1 MPMNRRRLG
10 AEYRAPGMI
19 VTSEQIHAFA
29 DATLER
35 LPIYKGPKPVA
46 PPVFGIVPAWPVVTA
61 CLADDW
67 LGLDL
72 RRIVHG
78 EQRFIFH
85 RPIEAGDE
93 LTTLGWLSSMME
105 KGPNELFTLSLR
117 TVDAAGTR
125 VMDQEVVCVSRGT
138 ARVPPRNPAGP
149 DVPPPP
155 MPSYPPD
162 VDRQVRL
169 PENITYAYAKA
180 SGDHNRIHVDPAFA
194 RKAGLPGVIVHGLC
208 MLAVAAQGAIEEL
221 ADGDVS
227 LVRSLT
233 VRFSRPL
240 VAGSVLTTRTWAS
253 HEGARFESVGPNG
266 KVVLRNGRIVLGE

>member
-1 MPMNRRRLG
+1 VAMNRRRLG
-10 AEYRAPGMI
+10 AEYRAPSMT
-19 VTSEQIHAFA
+19 VTTQHVQAFA
-29 DATLER
+29 GATLER
-35 LPIYKGPKPVA
+35 IPVYNGSGAVA

-72 RRIVHG
+72 SRIVHG
-78 EQRFIFH
+78 EQRFIYH
-85 RPIEAGDE
+85 RPIQVGDQ
-93 LTTLGWLSSMME
+93 LSTLGWLSSMME

-117 TVDAAGTR
+117 TVDSEGTR

-149 DVPPPP
+149 DSPPPP
-155 MPSYPPD
+155 MPDRPPD
-162 VDRQVRL
+162 VARQVRL

-180 SGDHNRIHVDPAFA
+180 SGDHNRIHVDPNFA

-221 ADGDVS
+221 AGGDVN

-240 VAGSVLTTRTWAS
+240 VAGSALTTRTWRV

-266 KVVLRNGRIVLGE
+266 KTVLRNGRIVLGE